1 MFPLFILRW
10 SDLEPDY
17 VWQGP
22 RSLCSLP
29 RGLQKRR
36 GCGCHQGQALE
47 KGLLLFYVY
56 FG

>member
-17 VWQGP
+17 GGQGA